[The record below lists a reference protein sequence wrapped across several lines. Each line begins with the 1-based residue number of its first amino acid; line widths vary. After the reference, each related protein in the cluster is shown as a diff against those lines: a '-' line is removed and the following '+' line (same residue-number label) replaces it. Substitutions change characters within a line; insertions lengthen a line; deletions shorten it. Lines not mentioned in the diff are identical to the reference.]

1 MVEDEAEA
9 GVEVEVDDGSGRYV
23 KARSDIYG
31 RVGLEQTWDSSGGSG
46 ACAELR
52 LWIEIKVYVT
62 AC

>member
-1 MVEDEAEA
+1 MVEDEDEA

-23 KARSDIYG
+23 EARSDIYG

-52 LWIEIKVYVT
+52 L
-62 AC
+62 